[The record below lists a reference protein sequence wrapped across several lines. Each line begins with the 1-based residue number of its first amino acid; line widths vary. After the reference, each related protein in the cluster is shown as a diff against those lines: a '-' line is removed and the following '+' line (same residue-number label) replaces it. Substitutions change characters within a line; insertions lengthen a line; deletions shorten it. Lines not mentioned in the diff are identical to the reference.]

1 MLALAFNLLG
11 WYSCNSFF
19 NVLNKQALNLFPYPW
34 VVAWLQLFAGV
45 ALIAPAWLA
54 GLRTAPKVDA
64 HFLGANFLPMG
75 LLHSTGHA
83 AQVFSFGA
91 GSVFMAHAA
100 LTSTVCF
107 AFAKVIAKKL
117 MTKRIKEER
126 GLDARN
132 NYALLTCCS
141 CACLV
146 GPSLYLEGAAARA
159 AFDAPGL
166 DRTLVL
172 KLVAQSGALYYLSNE
187 FSFQVLDLLGPVP
200 QAVANAA
207 KRVFVLVAA
216 VLFLGEAPSQRKVV
230 GSAVALGGV
239 LAFGLS
245 RGAAP
250 AKPKAASL
258 QENAVFSDDDNFVS
272 PTAAADATEA
282 ALKSSSGGASS
293 AWSEA
298 LQAAVARRPRPGRRR
313 RRTSP
318 PRRGTRRRPS
328 PAARTPSRPGR
339 SGTGGALPLGRALPL
354 DALKKLQPTTDTV
367 AVPLGET
374 GVALVAVVAGRAMAN
389 ATVTVDAPGVAS
401 PAASISRP
409 SPRASPR
416 RRPRRAGR
424 PRGGETAGAL
434 TVRAGGRAVATARLT
449 LEAPPPASRR
459 VASARQRRVAW
470 LASAAPRRAPAAE
483 PVDDRIIDLG
493 LGRSLALARG
503 KRAGLGV
510 FAAVARRD
518 LFDDRGLRLE
528 LAPDCG
534 AWKRTSD
541 VLTRSLDDGAPV
553 FVWRW
558 TSACGESRVSFE
570 ARVAPRDARVVA
582 AATVEAPAPW
592 DDLDWK
598 LSPPYPAGWRH
609 GGMGWTTDD
618 GVVTLRASG
627 GPAAKHKRRGVF
639 GRKGAASATRLDFS
653 FAVTPAR
660 ALTPAAIFAPEMRR
674 FHAKQYINYPFHDA
688 TMHRLR
694 RYAQSCEAAGVA
706 VSPYYTH
713 RETSI
718 HAAELALASALFRGT
733 ADAPLAAYESRSP
746 DGRPRT
752 DRTLD
757 ARLGAGDYVL
767 AWRTPRGAR
776 HLALCGGMKGFYMDG
791 ISASPAA
798 IGAARRGA
806 ERALS
811 KVASKKNAPHRAP
824 FLDLHAAN
832 KTAMLSGAVRKQPR
846 LYYRALLFG
855 MTERAGWF
863 DSDTSLAR
871 LGALWAVVDAF
882 ELRDSELVG
891 FWRRGDARFAATA
904 PGDCGD
910 RVKRTA
916 FVVDGAAVVVLASWA
931 STPCAVADVAAL
943 AARAAFQPRV
953 PHLQCGAP
961 AEDVASG
968 TLRVDVDAGGGAVD
982 GHAAEFYE
990 IELPP
995 YEQFKLLAPGSVEV
1009 SKRVAQ
1015 MLPGGPAL
1023 QQRDV
1028 QVRLGEPSPL
1038 DFGNICAKLI
1048 SSEVAAIQKALRSGN
1063 KTAKRTTVNLSSY
1076 SKYEFNIVRKSVY
1089 ESEDLLKL
1097 ENMYGKG
1104 FHFCIRGRPSR
1115 PEAKPVRLE
1124 AHNPR
1129 DVQVLVKLVREYNF
1143 SNETLTLRTT
1153 WRRVVHVCPV
1163 DAQNL
1168 RLGQSED
1175 QSDEQ
1180 SDEQDDAP
1188 AWKHVGRDVEFV
1200 YNNKEYNI
1208 DEIFADDGEDKVR
1221 AVNVRDGSDAL
1232 ELPAAEVDEILER
1245 MIHPES
1251 SKASEEPPRA
1261 AAPTGSRPP
1270 EDAAR
1275 EEPTPP
1281 SAPATTVPMPTRP
1294 VTAPTPTELLE
1305 STLAPAR
1312 DASAPAAAALAY

>member
-1 MLALAFNLLG
+1 M
-11 WYSCNSFF
+11 
-19 NVLNKQALNLFPYPW
+19 
-34 VVAWLQLFAGV
+34 
-45 ALIAPAWLA
+45 
-54 GLRTAPKVDA
+54 
-64 HFLGANFLPMG
+64 
-75 LLHSTGHA
+75 
-83 AQVFSFGA
+83 
-91 GSVFMAHAA
+91 
-100 LTSTVCF
+100 
-107 AFAKVIAKKL
+107 
-117 MTKRIKEER
+117 
-126 GLDARN
+126 
-132 NYALLTCCS
+132 
-141 CACLV
+141 
-146 GPSLYLEGAAARA
+146 
-159 AFDAPGL
+159 
-166 DRTLVL
+166 
-172 KLVAQSGALYYLSNE
+172 
-187 FSFQVLDLLGPVP
+187 
-200 QAVANAA
+200 
-207 KRVFVLVAA
+207 
-216 VLFLGEAPSQRKVV
+216 
-230 GSAVALGGV
+230 
-239 LAFGLS
+239 
-245 RGAAP
+245 GAAP
-250 AKPKAASL
+250 LRFLLLLAVTFAE
-258 QENAVFSDDDNFVS
+258 ENAVFSDDDNFVS

-298 LQAAVARRPRPGRRR
+298 LQAAVAREAKAWATAPADVAAA
-313 RRTSP
+313 
-318 PRRGTRRRPS
+318 TRDAAAAVAGGAHAVAAWPLRD
-328 PAARTPSRPGR
+328 PAA
-339 SGTGGALPLGRALPL
+339 ALPLGRALPL

-389 ATVTVDAPGVAS
+389 ATVTVERPAS
-401 PAASISRP
+401 
-409 SPRASPR
+409 R
-416 RRPRRAGR
+416 RRLRRPFRGRRRGRALVVALAARGR

-449 LEAPPPASRR
+449 LEAPPPASPSR
-459 VASARQRRVAW
+459 VASGAAR
-470 LASAAPRRAPAAE
+470 AS
-483 PVDDRIIDLG
+483 
-493 LGRSLALARG
+493 RG
-503 KRAGLGV
+503 GA
-510 FAAVARRD
+510 D

-592 DDLDWK
+592 DDGSPPGMGAEGSVWDQFAWLGTVDLGAKLRLLSARDRSAGDDGDGPQLDWK

-674 FHAKQYINYPFHDA
+674 FHAKQWDPPDCAALAKRGVRGVSLHQGGLLNPRPRPARKKRPREPPKRPRYINYPFHDA

-832 KTAMLSGAVRKQPR
+832 KTAVYLELYPHMDAVWTGEASNYELGPDHFLVGVAGVPFGLPSQMLSGAVRKQPR

-931 STPCAVADVAAL
+931 STPRRPPTTTASPATLGKCVARRKE
-943 AARAAFQPRV
+943 RAAANGGMEVLLPPPRDLRDDRGRDGLPRV
-953 PHLQCGAP
+953 KEY
-961 AEDVASG
+961 EDA
-968 TLRVDVDAGGGAVD
+968 
-982 GHAAEFYE
+982 
-990 IELPP
+990 LP
-995 YEQFKLLAPGSVEV
+995 
-1009 SKRVAQ
+1009 
-1015 MLPGGPAL
+1015 
-1023 QQRDV
+1023 D
-1028 QVRLGEPSPL
+1028 
-1038 DFGNICAKLI
+1038 
-1048 SSEVAAIQKALRSGN
+1048 
-1063 KTAKRTTVNLSSY
+1063 LS
-1076 SKYEFNIVRKSVY
+1076 
-1089 ESEDLLKL
+1089 L
-1097 ENMYGKG
+1097 
-1104 FHFCIRGRPSR
+1104 GRPSR
-1115 PEAKPVRLE
+1115 AKARSDYIFGAVYEHVDACGRP
-1124 AHNPR
+1124 
-1129 DVQVLVKLVREYNF
+1129 KLVASTSITPERQYLEDGR
-1143 SNETLTLRTT
+1143 SSSQVSRLLTAGRGSS
-1153 WRRVVHVCPV
+1153 RVVWAGIGRRNAGVGEGEMAVIRQAVV
-1163 DAQNL
+1163 DDRSSRL
-1168 RLGQSED
+1168 R
-1175 QSDEQ
+1175 
-1180 SDEQDDAP
+1180 
-1188 AWKHVGRDVEFV
+1188 VEKLAGIKP
-1200 YNNKEYNI
+1200 Y
-1208 DEIFADDGEDKVR
+1208 
-1221 AVNVRDGSDAL
+1221 
-1232 ELPAAEVDEILER
+1232 
-1245 MIHPES
+1245 
-1251 SKASEEPPRA
+1251 
-1261 AAPTGSRPP
+1261 
-1270 EDAAR
+1270 
-1275 EEPTPP
+1275 
-1281 SAPATTVPMPTRP
+1281 SAHGW
-1294 VTAPTPTELLE
+1294 
-1305 STLAPAR
+1305 
-1312 DASAPAAAALAY
+1312 